1 MADKAFVFV
10 KRVLLA
16 EQPLLV
22 LSFGVTDPA
31 AILVSFVLLAPESA
45 FLAQLRIANEAVGLR
60 DFMRFAHRCVGVRL
74 FLVAIFV
81 LSDECL
87 AACEQQERAKREQL

>member
-1 MADKAFVFV
+1 MADEAFVFIE
-10 KRVLLA
+10 RVLLA
-16 EQPLLV
+16 EQALLV

-31 AILVSFVLLAPESA
+31 AILVSFVLLAPEPA

-60 DFMRFAHRCVGVRL
+60 DFMRFAHVCLGTWL

-81 LSDECL
+81 LSHERL
-87 AACEQQERAKREQL
+87 AAGRHQERAEREQE